1 MKKLFFY
8 LFIASTALSAKAQTL
23 TGMND
28 AQQLGSMA
36 GLALACNA
44 GSRLDDFQ
52 LIASYILANTHPTE
66 EKRNKA
72 FSQFAAEKLRT
83 YNLQKQHPIED
94 CPTILNRFYNLPIF
108 EVTIY
113 KDGSV
118 KFPDGKIL
126 KAPTAQ
132 DKKKAELKAQKKAK
146 EPKRNYVIPSKSKLQ
161 PF

>member
-1 MKKLFFY
+1 MKRIFFFLFVG
-8 LFIASTALSAKAQTL
+8 LFALSAHAQTL
-23 TGMND
+23 NGMTD

-52 LIASYILANTHPTE
+52 LIASYVIADSNPTE
-66 EKRNKA
+66 AKRQKA
-72 FSQFAAEKLRT
+72 FKQFAAEKLRT
-83 YNLQKQHPIED
+83 YNLQKKAPVEE
-94 CPTILNRFYNLPIF
+94 CPAILKRFYNLPIF

-113 KDGSV
+113 RDGSV

-126 KAPTAQ
+126 KAPSTQ
-132 DKKKAELKAQKKAK
+132 DVKRAEVVAKKKAS
-146 EPKRNYVIPSKSKLQ
+146 EPKRNYMIPSRSGLQ

>member
-1 MKKLFFY
+1 MRKVFFGLLF
-8 LFIASTALSAKAQTL
+8 LSISTLCRAQTL
-23 TGMND
+23 NGMND

-44 GSRLDDFQ
+44 GQRLDDFQ
-52 LIASYILANTHPTE
+52 LIASYILANTYPLP
-66 EKRNKA
+66 EKRSKA
-72 FSQFAAEKLRT
+72 FQQFAEEKLRT
-83 YNLQKQHPIED
+83 YNLQKQRPIED

-126 KAPTAQ
+126 KAPTGQDVKKAQ
-132 DKKKAELKAQKKAK
+132 AQAKKKAS
-146 EPKRNYVIPSKSKLQ
+146 EPKRNYVIPPKKKR
-161 PF
+161 